1 MAIRKKYTREFKQDA
16 VRLVTEQ
23 GYNQSEAARN
33 LGIDRGMLGR
43 WVKEFREDE
52 SEAFRGNGKLTS
64 EGEELRRL
72 KMERDIL
79 KNPPRAPASRT
90 CRSTNSGWPRLTA
103 YPRGEAVR
111 FLVA

>member
-1 MAIRKKYTREFKQDA
+1 MATRKKYTREFKQDA
-16 VRLVTEQ
+16 VRLVIEQ

-43 WVKEFREDE
+43 WVKEFQEDE

-64 EGEELRRL
+64 EKEDLRRLREENRRL

-79 KNPPRAPASRT
+79 KKA
-90 CRSTNSGWPRLTA
+90 TA
-103 YPRGEAVR
+103 FFAKESS
-111 FLVA
+111 

>member
-1 MAIRKKYTREFKQDA
+1 MATRKKYTREFKEDA
-16 VRLVTEQ
+16 VRLVAEQ

-52 SEAFRGNGKLTS
+52 REAFRGNGKLTT
-64 EGEELRRL
+64 EQEELRQLRQENRRL

-79 KNPPRAPASRT
+79 KKA
-90 CRSTNSGWPRLTA
+90 TA
-103 YPRGEAVR
+103 FFAKESS
-111 FLVA
+111 